1 MMSWIVHLRNGSK
14 YEFVDLLQAK
24 GQYYQL
30 QTGWIRKLQKRI
42 KEQST
47 YSVHTNLIASTKG
60 PESESLQ
67 APFLLVLVTKTTLTV
82 SFLGE
87 LTDEETGYI
96 VGIWP
101 DTFLQVLKSD
111 EEAILNLL
119 YIITNQPELVD
130 RIELHF

>member
-1 MMSWIVHLRNGSK
+1 MSWIVYLRNGSK